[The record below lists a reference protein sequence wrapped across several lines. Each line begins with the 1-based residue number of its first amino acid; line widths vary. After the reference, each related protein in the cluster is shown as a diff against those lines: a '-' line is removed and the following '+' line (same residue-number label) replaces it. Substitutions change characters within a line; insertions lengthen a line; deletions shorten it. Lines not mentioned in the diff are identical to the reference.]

1 MTEERV
7 LQLFKCLADR
17 SRLRIVQSLLREE
30 MYVERLAQRLGL
42 TPATISFHLK
52 KLEEAGLVTS
62 RPDQYYTMYALRRDE
77 LTLPVVDMIAG
88 ATDQSSQQELRDAQY
103 RQKVSEI
110 FFEYGRLKAIPAQ
123 RKKARICLEEIVK
136 VLEPERVYTEPEL
149 NEVLEELTRKYD
161 ADKTALAAA
170 WILRHPAGM
179 QLVAGT
185 TNPERLSSVCRGAE
199 LELSREDWY
208 RLYKAAGNHLP

>member
-62 RPDQYYTMYALRRDE
+62 RPDQYYTMYALRREE
-77 LTLPVVDMIAG
+77 LTLPVVDLLAG
-88 ATDQSSQQELRDAQY
+88 ATDQTDQQERREAEY
-103 RQKVSEI
+103 RRKVIET

-123 RKKARICLEEIVK
+123 RKKERICLEEIAK
-136 VLEPERVYTEPEL
+136 ALEPGRIYTEPEL
-149 NEVLEELTRKYD
+149 NDVLQGFHEDYCT
-161 ADKTALAAA
+161 
-170 WILRHPAGM
+170 LRRDMISDG
-179 QLVAGT
+179 L
-185 TNPERLSSVCRGAE
+185 LK
-199 LELSREDWY
+199 REKGRY
-208 RLYKAAGNHLP
+208 EKI

>member
-30 MYVERLAQRLGL
+30 MYVELLAQRLGL

-62 RPDQYYTMYALRRDE
+62 RTEQYYTMYALRREE
-77 LTLPVVDMIAG
+77 LTLPVVDLIAG
-88 ATDQSSQQELRDAQY
+88 ATDQTSEQERREAEY
-103 RQKVSEI
+103 RRKVIET

-123 RKKARICLEEIVK
+123 RKKERICLEEIAK
-136 VLEPERVYTEPEL
+136 ALEPGRIYTEPEL
-149 NEVLEELTRKYD
+149 NDVLQGVHEDYCT
-161 ADKTALAAA
+161 
-170 WILRHPAGM
+170 LRRDMISEG
-179 QLVAGT
+179 LLKRDGGRY
-185 TNPERLSSVCRGAE
+185 EKL
-199 LELSREDWY
+199 
-208 RLYKAAGNHLP
+208 

>member
-1 MTEERV
+1 MTEELV

-103 RQKVSEI
+103 RQKVIET

-136 VLEPERVYTEPEL
+136 VLEPGRVYTEPEL
-149 NEVLEELTRKYD
+149 NEVL
-161 ADKTALAAA
+161 
-170 WILRHPAGM
+170 LRFHEDYCTLRRDMISEG
-179 QLVAGT
+179 LL
-185 TNPERLSSVCRGAE
+185 R
-199 LELSREDWY
+199 RENGRY
-208 RLYKAAGNHLP
+208 EKV

>member
-103 RQKVSEI
+103 RQKVNETY
-110 FFEYGRLKAIPAQ
+110 FEYGRLNAIPAQ

-136 VLEPERVYTEPEL
+136 VLEPGRVYTEPEL
-149 NEVLEELTRKYD
+149 NEVL
-161 ADKTALAAA
+161 
-170 WILRHPAGM
+170 LRFHEDYCTLRRDMISEG
-179 QLVAGT
+179 LL
-185 TNPERLSSVCRGAE
+185 R
-199 LELSREDWY
+199 RENG
-208 RLYKAAGNHLP
+208 LYEKV

>member
-17 SRLRIVQSLLREE
+17 SRLRIVQSLLQEE

-62 RPDQYYTMYALRRDE
+62 RPEQYYTMYALRRDE
-77 LTLPVVDMIAG
+77 LTLPVMDLIAG
-88 ATDQSSQQELRDAQY
+88 ATDQSGQQERREAEY
-103 RQKVSEI
+103 RKKVIET

-123 RKKARICLEEIVK
+123 RKKERICLEEIAK
-136 VLEPERVYTEPEL
+136 ALETGHIYSEEEL
-149 NEVLEELTRKYD
+149 NGVLLTFHEDYC
-161 ADKTALAAA
+161 T
-170 WILRHPAGM
+170 LRRDM
-179 QLVAGT
+179 I
-185 TNPERLSSVCRGAE
+185 AE
-199 LELSREDWY
+199 GLLKREKGRY
-208 RLYKAAGNHLP
+208 EKV

>member
-62 RPDQYYTMYALRRDE
+62 RPEQYYTMYALRREE
-77 LTLPVVDMIAG
+77 LTLPVVDLIAA
-88 ATDQSSQQELRDAQY
+88 ATDQTSEQERREAEY
-103 RQKVSEI
+103 RRKVIET

-123 RKKARICLEEIVK
+123 RKKERICLEEIAK
-136 VLEPERVYTEPEL
+136 ALEPGRIYTEPEL
-149 NEVLEELTRKYD
+149 NDVLQGFHEDYCTLRRDMISEGLLKRDGGKYE
-161 ADKTALAAA
+161 KL
-170 WILRHPAGM
+170 
-179 QLVAGT
+179 
-185 TNPERLSSVCRGAE
+185 
-199 LELSREDWY
+199 
-208 RLYKAAGNHLP
+208 

>member
-62 RPDQYYTMYALRRDE
+62 RPEQYYTMYALRREE
-77 LTLPVVDMIAG
+77 LTLPVEDLIAG
-88 ATDQSSQQELRDAQY
+88 ATDQASEQERREAEY
-103 RQKVSEI
+103 RRKVVET

-123 RKKARICLEEIVK
+123 RKKERICLEEIAK
-136 VLEPERVYTEPEL
+136 ALEPGRIYTEPEL
-149 NEVLEELTRKYD
+149 NEVLQGFHEDYCTLRRDMISEGLLKRDGGKYE
-161 ADKTALAAA
+161 KL
-170 WILRHPAGM
+170 
-179 QLVAGT
+179 
-185 TNPERLSSVCRGAE
+185 
-199 LELSREDWY
+199 
-208 RLYKAAGNHLP
+208 